1 MAEMKKATFY
11 STLSWQDQLS
21 NQGYSYLPNQT
32 EAQLDE
38 MLNVLGQVI
47 QETDVVADAQSSNL
61 VTSNQALDFHTDNH
75 LARYIVWH
83 CQQPAPK
90 GGMSLLCDA
99 ELVYAQLNEEEQNLL
114 SKIHVFE
121 HKVFPENR
129 NSNPIVREIDG
140 QRKFYYS
147 FWLAREKYR
156 EMPVFKHWCNVIKAT
171 PAIKIHLKQHDVL
184 VIDNHRMFHGRTM
197 IEGNR
202 FLKRYWLSINAG

>member
-1 MAEMKKATFY
+1 MKKTTI
-11 STLSWQDQLS
+11 SSPLSLQDQLS
-21 NQGYSYLPNQT
+21 NQGYCYLPDQT
-32 EAQLDE
+32 KAQLNE
-38 MLNVLGQVI
+38 VLNLLGQVI
-47 QETDVVADAQSSNL
+47 QETDVVADAKSSNL

-75 LARYIVWH
+75 LARYIVWY

-99 ELVYAQLNEEEQNLL
+99 ELIYAQLNEEEKNIL

-129 NSNPIVREIDG
+129 NSNPIVREVDG

-156 EMPVFKHWCNVIKAT
+156 EMPVFKHWCHLIKVT
-171 PAIKIHLKQHDVL
+171 PNIKIDLKQSDVL
-184 VIDNHRMFHGRTM
+184 VIDNHRMLHGRTA
-197 IEGNR
+197 IEGSR
-202 FLKRYWLSINAG
+202 FLKRYWLSLNTE